1 MISARARAGYERMTR
16 TDKKGE
22 PEDIHD
28 DVAAATLVRRPLTLE
43 EARVLHEELKT
54 TPNILGYT
62 VPELLRFREVIVVH
76 DAEGAFAGA
85 CLSKDLA
92 FGWTDIAVLYV
103 LPAFR
108 GRKIGTLLYA
118 AAFEKARRRGRH
130 VFTLSRSPEV
140 IGLME
145 RFGLELTRSVWRAPF
160 AFHLYMNQHMT
171 SVYRIKESIRKA
183 ASLKNSHPLVA
194 GTKKRDAP

>member
-1 MISARARAGYERMTR
+1 LERR
-16 TDKKGE
+16 NEEPGE
-22 PEDIHD
+22 QQKRDPGA
-28 DVAAATLVRRPLTLE
+28 AAATLARRTLTRE

-62 VPELLRFREVIVVH
+62 VPELLRFREVIVAH
-76 DAEGAFAGA
+76 DAHGVFAGV
-85 CLSKDLA
+85 CLSKDLT

-118 AAFEKARRRGRH
+118 AAFDEAKRRERH

-140 IGLME
+140 IGLMG
-145 RFGLELTRSVWRAPF
+145 RFGMDRVRSLWRAPL
-160 AFHLYMNQHMT
+160 AVHLHMNCHMT
-171 SVYRIKESIRKA
+171 SAYRIRESIRKA
-183 ASLKNSHPLVA
+183 ALLKNSHPLVA
-194 GTKKRDAP
+194 GTKKRGTTP

>member
-1 MISARARAGYERMTR
+1 LERSDELR
-16 TDKKGE
+16 E
-22 PEDIHD
+22 QEAD
-28 DVAAATLVRRPLTLE
+28 DPDPGAAAAAALVFRTLTPE

-62 VPELLRFREVIVVH
+62 VPELLRFRQVVV
-76 DAEGAFAGA
+76 AEAGNVFVGA

-118 AAFEKARRRGRH
+118 AAFEKVRRRGRH

>member
-1 MISARARAGYERMTR
+1 MVR
-16 TDKKGE
+16 TDTQGE
-22 PEDIHD
+22 QEKTHG
-28 DVAAATLVRRPLTLE
+28 DVGAAATLVRRTLTGE
-43 EARVLHEELKT
+43 EACVLHEELKT

-62 VPELLRFREVIVVH
+62 VPELLRFREVIVAYADGV
-76 DAEGAFAGA
+76 FAGA

-108 GRKIGTLLYA
+108 GRKIGTLLYT
-118 AAFEKARRRGRH
+118 AAFENARQRRRH

-160 AFHLYMNQHMT
+160 AFHLYMNRHMT
-171 SVYRIKESIRKA
+171 SAYRVRESIRKA
-183 ASLKNSHPLVA
+183 ALFKNSHPLVA